1 MAGLGNP
8 VTRCASQVPDP
19 ADGEHQHNHEEG
31 AAPVGAHG
39 GRGLNDEQKAFVVIL
54 NEQGYRKPKELT
66 REWDRRKRR
75 GTEELPDVPTLSKL
89 KAYLQYQRLI
99 GPIVHRALAYQSRV
113 HVATPAPFACCVG
126 GRRGQVPFRDLSSL
140 STFPPAGGLD
150 TPAFTPLAIRR

>member
-99 GPIVHRALAYQSRV
+99 HLDCSLEGSAVGPVCR
-113 HVATPAPFACCVG
+113 F
-126 GRRGQVPFRDLSSL
+126 D
-140 STFPPAGGLD
+140 
-150 TPAFTPLAIRR
+150 